1 MERPDPGV
9 PVELEPGVRLVL
21 APNPSAMTLWGTNT
35 YLVGTDD
42 LAVIDPGP
50 DDPAHLAALLG
61 LIGTA
66 RLSAILVTHAHRD
79 HSPLARRLA
88 RETGAPVCAFGPPE
102 AGRSPVMARLAAA
115 GGLGGGEGVD
125 EGFRPDRT
133 LGEADRIG
141 VGDLRLGVL
150 HTPGHFAGHLSFA
163 LGDAVFSGDHVL
175 GWASTLVSPP
185 DGDVAAF
192 MATSRR
198 LRARRS
204 RVFYPG
210 HGAPVRDPAGRLD
223 WLIAHRRDREAAILG
238 ALDAT
243 PRSAAD
249 LTARIYTDIDPAM
262 LPAAERNVLAH
273 LVDLVE
279 QKRVRAE
286 PTLSSAARFRRRADT

>member
-1 MERPDPGV
+1 
-9 PVELEPGVRLVL
+9 
-21 APNPSAMTLWGTNT
+21 
-35 YLVGTDD
+35 
-42 LAVIDPGP
+42 
-50 DDPAHLAALLG
+50 
-61 LIGTA
+61 
-66 RLSAILVTHAHRD
+66 
-79 HSPLARRLA
+79 
-88 RETGAPVCAFGPPE
+88 
-102 AGRSPVMARLAAA
+102 MARLAAT

-133 LGEADRIG
+133 LAEADRIA
-141 VGDLRLGVL
+141 VGDLRLEVL

-192 MATSRR
+192 MATSQR

-210 HGAPVRDPAGRLD
+210 HGAPVRDPAGRLG

-238 ALDAT
+238 ALDDT
-243 PRSAAD
+243 PRGAAEI
-249 LTARIYTDIDPAM
+249 TARVYTDTDPAM
-262 LPAAERNVLAH
+262 LPAAQRNVLAH

-279 QKRVRAE
+279 KKRITAE
-286 PTLSSAARFRRRADT
+286 PSLSSEARFRRRADG